1 VINEGYTRIYI
12 LIQDLLVET
21 CLWLVVS
28 VELQLSLV
36 PFGVSSKM
44 SFDTIAGISV
54 LTLAIWVSYF
64 GSDFSLLQGRA
75 LAERVHFR
83 LPSTSFEEEG
93 TIRRLF
99 GDQDGNLERP
109 RFRVINPY
117 PTSDLIV
124 AY

>member
-1 VINEGYTRIYI
+1 MINEGSIRIYTQI
-12 LIQDLLVET
+12 KDLLVET

-28 VELQLSLV
+28 VELQLSLA

-44 SFDTIAGISV
+44 SFRQPLLVIFPYSPWRFGYPTSV
-54 LTLAIWVSYF
+54 VFL
-64 GSDFSLLQGRA
+64 LLQGRA
-75 LAERVHFR
+75 LAEEVHFR
-83 LPSTSFEEEG
+83 PSHSFERD